1 MISKNELKGKYVE
14 FIDKNGATRICKVRR
29 ITGNTL
35 SVATVIMIHGKRCC
49 LYKQKLHPL
58 KNTINGA
65 IIRKKM
71 VEIEWNDRRKDVR
84 QRSKANHKR
93 KR

>member
-1 MISKNELKGKYVE
+1 MIPKDELKGKPVQ
-14 FIDKNGATRICKVRR
+14 FIDKNGATRICKVRK

-35 SVATVIMIHGKRCC
+35 SVATTMMIHGKRYC

-58 KNTINGA
+58 KNTIHGA
-65 IIRKKM
+65 IIRKKIT
-71 VEIEWNDRRKDVR
+71 EIEWNDRRKDVR
-84 QRSKANHKR
+84 QRNQAKNKR